1 MCESQILS
9 GRGFG
14 GLNLFY
20 REESVLSFIS
30 NETKGFPV
38 DVQLCSRGVQLLIS
52 KETYSTCDFPG
63 GGGGEVGDG
72 GLNFC
77 SPPPPLDL
85 LMTLSTY

>member
-20 REESVLSFIS
+20 REDSVLSFIS

-52 KETYSTCDFPG
+52 KKTYSTCDFPG
-63 GGGGEVGDG
+63 GGGRWGMGV
-72 GLNFC
+72 
-77 SPPPPLDL
+77 
-85 LMTLSTY
+85 